1 MQTRIKELVR
11 KIAFAKASIKVII
24 SGKGNIGSVKTISPV
39 SPENKNV
46 HFIHFVSLSPEKSF
60 DAKIKDKLIN
70 KLPIPSIAPGIE

>member
-24 SGKGNIGSVKTISPV
+24 RGKGSIGSVKTISPV

-70 KLPIPSIAPGIE
+70 K